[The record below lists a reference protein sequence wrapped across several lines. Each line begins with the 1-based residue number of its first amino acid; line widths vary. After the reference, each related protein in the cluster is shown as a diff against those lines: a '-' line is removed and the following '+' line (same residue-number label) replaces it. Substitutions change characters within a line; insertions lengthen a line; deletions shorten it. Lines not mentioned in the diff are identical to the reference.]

1 MTDSLTG
8 SPADAQTDP
17 QACQAGPLLSLVA
30 QHPDARPDEVMTV
43 AASRLLEDG
52 KVLFAGIGQPLVAA
66 AIAMRRQAP
75 HLTVL
80 LEGGMIGIEL
90 MPGELPASTNEV
102 RAAVGAQMLT
112 SATDIFLMA
121 QRGFFDYGLIGV
133 AQVDQYGNV
142 NTSLVG
148 DPARPTVRL
157 PGPGGANDIASM
169 CNQVVIVT
177 QHEPRRFVERVDF
190 VTSPGFLSGGTSRR
204 DSGLLHGGPRWVVT
218 DLALL
223 DFVEDSHQM
232 RVRALQAGV
241 TLDQVRAATGFELV
255 VHDQLEQIA
264 PLDDAELAILRQLV
278 DGTADGIAEASR

>member
-1 MTDSLTG
+1 MTHSLTE
-8 SPADAQTDP
+8 SPAGLA
-17 QACQAGPLLSLVA
+17 V
-30 QHPDARPDEVMTV
+30 QHPDARPNEIMTI

-66 AIAMRRQAP
+66 AIAKRRQAP

-90 MPGELPASTNEV
+90 TPGELPASTNEV

-121 QRGFFDYGLIGV
+121 QRGYFHYGFIGG
-133 AQVDQYGNV
+133 AQVDRYGNV
-142 NTSLVG
+142 NTSIVG
-148 DPARPTVRL
+148 DHARPTVRL

-169 CNQVVIVT
+169 CNEVVVVT

-190 VTSPGFLSGGTSRR
+190 VTSPGFLTGGTSRQ
-204 DSGLLHGGPRWVVT
+204 DSGLLRGGPRWVVT

-223 DFVEDSHQM
+223 DFTPDTHRM
-232 RVRALQAGV
+232 RVRALQTGV
-241 TLDQVRAATGFELV
+241 TLDQVQAATGFELLIHDKV
-255 VHDQLEQIA
+255 DQLPPVE
-264 PLDDAELAILRQLV
+264 DAELALLRHLV
-278 DGTADGIAEASR
+278 GVSHEGAEEASR